1 MKKTKWI
8 LALILLGLSF
18 GFTSCTDENDNN
30 NDNPSTTENLPNGV
44 FVLCE
49 GNDGMNNSALVHYNL
64 QNNEVI
70 DIFDKIN
77 NQGLG
82 DLGNDMELFG
92 DKLFISVKGSASVNV
107 LNSKTGKLI
116 KRIPIVDEQGANR
129 KPSRLTQSSSM
140 VYLCTVDGYVLEI
153 NPQSL
158 SVGRKVKV
166 GRNPEDIC
174 YLNGN
179 LYVTN
184 SGGLDWNTPIGYDRT
199 VSVVDAQ
206 AMTETKKID
215 VGLNPAFI
223 KPIGENRIGL
233 IVRGNYSDVP
243 NAFVTINTTTNEVES
258 TNNIEMS
265 NFDVI
270 GNNILYVNYDYIA
283 MQSSIKTYN
292 YTTNTST
299 DFITTPNILS
309 QIMSPYG
316 VNVDNNYNEVYLTDA
331 TTFSTSGKVF
341 VFDINGGFKYSFTT
355 SNIPSIALR
364 LE

>member
-1 MKKTKWI
+1 
-8 LALILLGLSF
+8 
-18 GFTSCTDENDNN
+18 
-30 NDNPSTTENLPNGV
+30 
-44 FVLCE
+44 
-49 GNDGMNNSALVHYNL
+49 
-64 QNNEVI
+64 
-70 DIFDKIN
+70 
-77 NQGLG
+77 
-82 DLGNDMELFG
+82 
-92 DKLFISVKGSASVNV
+92 
-107 LNSKTGKLI
+107 
-116 KRIPIVDEQGANR
+116 
-129 KPSRLTQSSSM
+129 
-140 VYLCTVDGYVLEI
+140 
-153 NPQSL
+153 
-158 SVGRKVKV
+158 
-166 GRNPEDIC
+166 
-174 YLNGN
+174 
-179 LYVTN
+179 
-184 SGGLDWNTPIGYDRT
+184 
-199 VSVVDAQ
+199 
-206 AMTETKKID
+206 MTETKKID

>member
-18 GFTSCTDENDNN
+18 GFSSCTDENDNN

-140 VYLCTVDGYVLEI
+140 VYLCTVDGYVVEI
-153 NPQSL
+153 NPQTLSL
-158 SVGRKVKV
+158 GRKVKV

-184 SGGLDWNTPIGYDRT
+184 SGGLDWNTSVGYDRT

-206 AMTETKKID
+206 SMTETKKID
-215 VGLNPAFI
+215 VGLNPSFI
-223 KPIGENRIGL
+223 KPIAENTIGL
-233 IVRGNYSDVP
+233 IVRGNYNDVP
-243 NAFVTINTTTNEVES
+243 TSFSTINTTTNEVATT
-258 TNNIEMS
+258 TNVNMS

-270 GNNILYVNYDYIA
+270 GNNILYVNYDYIS
-283 MQSSIKTYN
+283 MQASIKTYN
-292 YTTNTST
+292 YLTNTSS
-299 DFITTPNILS
+299 DFITTSDILP
-309 QIMSPYG
+309 QFMSPYG
-316 VNVDNNYNEVYLTDA
+316 VNVNTAFNEVYLTDA
-331 TTFSTSGKVF
+331 TTYSTSGKVF
-341 VFDINGGFKYSFTT
+341 VFDLNGSFKYSFAT
-355 SNIPSIALR
+355 SNIPSVSLR
-364 LE
+364 VE

>member
-8 LALILLGLSF
+8 LALLIFGLSF
-18 GFTSCTDENDNN
+18 GFTSCKEENKYNE
-30 NDNPSTTENLPNGV
+30 PATTQNLPDGI

-49 GNDGMNNSALVHYNL
+49 GNDGMNNSALLHYNL
-64 QNNEVI
+64 QNSSVT
-70 DIFDKIN
+70 DIFEKIN

-82 DLGNDMELFG
+82 DLGNDLELFS

-116 KRIPIVDEQGANR
+116 KRIPVVDENGQNR
-129 KPSRLTQSSSM
+129 KPSRLCQSSTM

-153 NPQSL
+153 NPQTL

-184 SGGLDWNTPIGYDRT
+184 SGGLDWNTSVGYDRT

-206 AMTETKKID
+206 SMVETKKID

-223 KPIGENRIGL
+223 KPIGDNLIGL
-233 IVRGNYSDVP
+233 IVRGNYNDVP
-243 NAFVTINTTTNEVES
+243 SAFLTINTTTNEVNTS
-258 TNNIEMS
+258 NNVEIS

-270 GNNILYVNYDYIA
+270 GNNIIYVNYDYIA
-283 MQSSIKTYN
+283 MQASIKLYN
-292 YTTNTST
+292 YTTNTSS
-299 DFITTPNILS
+299 DFITTPDVIS

-316 VNVDNNYNEVYLTDA
+316 VNVNSTHNEVYITDA
-331 TTFSTSGKVF
+331 TTYSSSGKVF
-341 VFDINGGFKYSFTT
+341 VFDINGGFKYSFNT
-355 SNIPSIALR
+355 SNIPSLALR
-364 LE
+364 IY